1 MSAPMSALLGCSP
14 EEGARLLAL
23 DFLGQ
28 AEAARPRLDDPDDDE
43 ALHDFRVG
51 LRRLRSALRSYRPAL
66 GDSVSGKLARRL
78 RRLAAATGEG
88 RDTEVQ
94 IAWLRDE
101 RQHLGSSHR
110 AGCAWLVARLEE
122 RRRAASAEILD
133 EVVEDFAA
141 LAERL
146 RERLSVYRAE
156 VRVGDPAPRAT
167 FGEATAGI
175 LKDQVEELAVDLE
188 AIAGPDDVAASH
200 EARIAAKRLRY
211 LLEPL
216 VDERPVV
223 RPAVKRLKGLQDLL
237 GELHDAHVLETEL
250 AKALEEAAA
259 ERARGL
265 FALAVEAAPDPDEL
279 RTARR
284 RSREPGILAL
294 VRRNRDRRDRLHAAL
309 AADWLDGRARGLLDE
324 IAGLG
329 GALAAH
335 GHTDTRTNTD

>member
-1 MSAPMSALLGCSP
+1 MSGPMSTPLNGLLDRAP

-28 AEAARPRLDDPDDDE
+28 AEEARPRLDDPDDEE

-51 LRRLRSALRSYRPAL
+51 LRRLRSALRSYRAAL
-66 GDSVSGKLARRL
+66 GDSVPRKLARRL

-94 IAWLRDE
+94 IAWLRAARE
-101 RQHLGSSHR
+101 HLGSSHR
-110 AGCAWLVARLEE
+110 AGCAWLLARLEE

-141 LAERL
+141 LAGKL
-146 RERLSVYRAE
+146 RGRLSVYRAE

-175 LKDQVEELAVDLE
+175 LEDQVEELAGDLE
-188 AIAGPDDVAASH
+188 TIAGPDDVEPSH

-216 VDERPVV
+216 ADELSAV

-250 AKALEEAAA
+250 ATALEAAAA
-259 ERARGL
+259 ERARSL
-265 FALAVEAAPDPDEL
+265 FTLAVEAAPDPDQL

-284 RSREPGILAL
+284 RALEPGLLAL
-294 VRRNRDRRDRLHAAL
+294 VRRNRDRRDRLHEAL
-309 AADWLDGRARGLLDE
+309 AEEWLDGRARGFLGE
-324 IAGLG
+324 VVGLG
-329 GALAAH
+329 EVLAA
-335 GHTDTRTNTD
+335 GTAPAV